1 MMNDS
6 RYPAIVL
13 LGPTGA
19 GKTPLGQMFEQ
30 QGWEDCRCVHFDFGE
45 NLRAIVQGGLP
56 GPFVSSQ
63 DIQFLGGV
71 LEQGVLLEDKDFPL
85 AERILR
91 GFLSQRQADFRTYVV
106 LNGLPRHS
114 GQASALEELVAV
126 RIVICL
132 ECTAETVVRRIQ
144 ENPGG
149 DRVGRNDDQLSAVTK
164 KLEIYQQ
171 RTAPLVD
178 WYRQRGARIVRVP
191 VSAWMTAA
199 DLWAEVQL
207 RRATDDAPRFRSPEA
222 GSARPL

>member
-30 QGWEDCRCVHFDFGE
+30 QGWQGCRCVHFDFGE
-45 NLRAIVQGGLP
+45 KLRALVQGGSP
-56 GPFVSSQ
+56 DPFVSSQ
-63 DIQFLGGV
+63 DIEFLRGV
-71 LEQGVLLEDKDFPL
+71 LEQGGLLEDKDFPL

-91 GFLSQRQADFRTYVV
+91 GFLSQRQADFHTFVV

-114 GQASALEELVAV
+114 GQASALEKMVAV
-126 RIVICL
+126 RIVFCL
-132 ECTAETVVRRIQ
+132 ECTAETVVRRIVDD
-144 ENPGG
+144 PGG
-149 DRVGRNDDQLSAVTK
+149 DRVGRTDDQLSAVTK

-171 RTAPLVD
+171 RTTPLVA
-178 WYRQRGARIVRVP
+178 WYYQRGVRVVHVR

-199 DLWAEVQL
+199 DIWAAVQSPCS
-207 RRATDDAPRFRSPEA
+207 TDVP
-222 GSARPL
+222 